1 MGHIPP
7 LWTRHSIFGSDPLF
21 SSLVPFCIQVGTR
34 WLIAVRANGRIST
47 ERYRQPSGISG
58 CSSLSLKRVKW
69 QSIIYAKLPHD
80 KLLSERP
87 NLD

>member
-47 ERYRQPSGISG
+47 ERYRRSHEDPDSPVAYQAA
-58 CSSLSLKRVKW
+58 VVF
-69 QSIIYAKLPHD
+69 
-80 KLLSERP
+80 LL
-87 NLD
+87 NA